1 MSGEQKSGLDLS
13 AVLGKLAENPD
24 MLKGILSS
32 LTAEGATEEKA
43 GEDSPAPPAIDP
55 EAVAKL
61 APVMS
66 MLGGKNLQ
74 QNSPRCELLRA
85 LRPYLSPARREAV
98 DYMIRL
104 DGLGGILGNMNS
116 KIGD

>member
-1 MSGEQKSGLDLS
+1 MSGEGLDLS
-13 AVLGKLAENPD
+13 AVLGKLTENPD

-32 LTAEGATEEKA
+32 ITGDGATKEKPS
-43 GEDSPAPPAIDP
+43 EDSPAPPTVDP
-55 EAVAKL
+55 EVVARL

-66 MLGGKNLQ
+66 ALSGKSSPK
-74 QNSPRCELLRA
+74 NSPRCNLLQA
-85 LRPYLSPARREAV
+85 LRPYLSPSRREAV

-104 DGLGGILGNMNS
+104 DGLSGILGNMNP

>member
-1 MSGEQKSGLDLS
+1 MSGEGLDLS
-13 AVLGKLAENPD
+13 AVLGKLTENPD

-32 LTAEGATEEKA
+32 LTGEGSAKEKPS
-43 GEDSPAPPAIDP
+43 EDSPAPPAVDP
-55 EAVAKL
+55 ETAAKL

-66 MLGGKNLQ
+66 VLSGKSPPKN
-74 QNSPRCELLRA
+74 NPRCDLLRA
-85 LRPYLSPARREAV
+85 LRPYLSPTRREAV

-104 DGLGGILGNMNS
+104 DGLSGILGNLNP